1 MDELIKQGQWWWPF
15 FVPIATGILA
25 MLGSWLGSR
34 WGKTT
39 EHKQW
44 LRNKKMEA
52 YSDFLSVA
60 ESMVDDFTRW
70 PEVSKPEHSIKHLSL
85 KRSVLKVVGSP
96 EARHHAMEIEV
107 NAWIIFRFQQLFDE
121 KETNGWPDLDREEF
135 IEVCYKQVG
144 TVQTDLIDLVTA
156 VRKDLGAYTRDDADV
171 DKANRDFAAK
181 FLGYNSEKRILSP
194 TEII

>member
-1 MDELIKQGQWWWPF
+1 
-15 FVPIATGILA
+15 
-25 MLGSWLGSR
+25 
-34 WGKTT
+34 
-39 EHKQW
+39 
-44 LRNKKMEA
+44 
-52 YSDFLSVA
+52 
-60 ESMVDDFTRW
+60 
-70 PEVSKPEHSIKHLSL
+70 
-85 KRSVLKVVGSP
+85 
-96 EARHHAMEIEV
+96 MEIEV